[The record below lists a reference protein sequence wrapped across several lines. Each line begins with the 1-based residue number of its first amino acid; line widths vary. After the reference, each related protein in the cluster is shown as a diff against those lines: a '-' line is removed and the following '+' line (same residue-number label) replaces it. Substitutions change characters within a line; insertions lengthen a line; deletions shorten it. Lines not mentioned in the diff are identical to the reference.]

1 MGVFSLTQPAF
12 DVLVAF
18 MPVDA
23 HPAAATIATDP
34 PPASVAVPSRIG
46 RVLGLLRRLIDY
58 GRQLA
63 VTVQQR
69 AAAPDFVLFA
79 RPFGTADLAV
89 ILARITAGLRRA
101 AALEAALSRR
111 AASGRDLTPSPAP
124 SPRSSP
130 AEQVAR
136 PDARPEPR
144 HARRTEDPHLAQLP
158 TELEIAAELR
168 RRPIGAVIA
177 DICRDFGIAPGRLD
191 AALWR
196 ELSHAIIT
204 YGGSLAGFLDTLHRR
219 LFAAGPGDRADLA
232 QPALPPR
239 SAAPATGPP

>member
-1 MGVFSLTQPAF
+1 M
-12 DVLVAF
+12 
-18 MPVDA
+18 
-23 HPAAATIATDP
+23 
-34 PPASVAVPSRIG
+34 PSRIG

-158 TELEIAAELR
+158 TELAIAAAVAAELR